1 MSRVIHS
8 YPIPFV
14 GKITMPAHWARWL
27 SGRGFKNPALFA
39 EAEALNA
46 MTPVTWDF
54 ARHGKAPWMQFF
66 YDWRFADLD
75 GDGQI
80 DFLLTGGAQV
90 QIAFHQDGRILWEY
104 HDETAGFMDIRLDSN
119 FPVAEHLVCARK
131 VNGALNL
138 CLVNVR
144 DGELVKSIPYPGMD
158 LRPNDYRGSILFA
171 DLSGVGS
178 PTDILVSWD
187 YHFIAAYDR
196 DLNFLWQRELTH
208 ESGRAHITMGHTPF
222 TADLD
227 GDGRD
232 EILAGSCLLDHD
244 GKTLWVAPDLPALVR
259 DKHADSVRIA
269 ALDDGEPP
277 RLLMST
283 GGYCFSLNG
292 ELLWGHDELKHGQA
306 MHIGKIRADVAGKQV
321 IIYEAAS
328 RIVEGA
334 LDKVIAFD
342 KNGAF
347 LWEYAIQQPDMQEGG
362 FGFWLGDWDGDG
374 LDEVFI
380 NDPHKVNI
388 LNGRGEVI
396 ETLPGHLI
404 YVFDLFGDSRVEAV
418 TLDEIAPGMKLNIIT
433 NDAVNFNPTTNAL
446 ITHRKTTRAMFNCTR
461 Y

>member
-1 MSRVIHS
+1 MIKIIHS

-14 GKITMPAHWARWL
+14 EKITMPAHWARWL

-39 EAEALNA
+39 EAEALDA
-46 MTPVTWDF
+46 LTPVTWDF

-75 GDGQI
+75 GDGQM
-80 DFLLTGGAQV
+80 DFLLTGGAQY
-90 QIAFHQDGRILWEY
+90 QIAYHQDGRRLWEF

-119 FPVAEHLVCARK
+119 FPVAENLVCARK
-131 VNGALNL
+131 VNGVLNL
-138 CLVNVR
+138 CLVDVR
-144 DGELVKSIPYPGMD
+144 NGRLVKSILYPGMD

-171 DLSGVGS
+171 DLSGTGS

-187 YHFIAAYDR
+187 YHYIAAYDR

-208 ESGRAHITMGHTPF
+208 ECGRTHITMGHTPF
-222 TADLD
+222 TSDID
-227 GDGRD
+227 GDGCD

-244 GKTLWVAPDLPALVR
+244 GKTLWVAPDLPALIR

-269 ALDDGEPP
+269 SLNDGEPL

-283 GGYCFSLNG
+283 GGYCFSLEG
-292 ELLWGHDELKHGQA
+292 DLLWRHDKLKHGQA
-306 MHIGKIRADVAGKQV
+306 MHIGKIRADLPGKQV
-321 IIYEAAS
+321 VIYEAAS
-328 RIVEGA
+328 RIMAGA

-342 KNGAF
+342 KDGAF

-362 FGFWLGDWDGDG
+362 FGFWLGDWNGDG

-380 NDPHKVNI
+380 NDPENVNI
-388 LNGRGEVI
+388 LNGHGEVL

-404 YVFDLFGDSRVEAV
+404 YVFDLLGDQRVEAI
-418 TLDEIAPGMKLNIIT
+418 TLDDIAPGMLLNIIT
-433 NDAVNFNPTTNAL
+433 NDLPNPHPATNQEVK
-446 ITHRKTTRAMFNCTR
+446 HRQATRSMFNSTR